1 MELHLASMENITCW
15 AFRSLC
21 QGVTDSYTGIF
32 SMQYL
37 VRRSKAWKEIDT
49 FLIPFQ
55 RQWIQVATSKEQECK
70 EFMQR
75 LKRELEADKEKNNV
89 YGVQLNLSCP
99 SPNII
104 KIGQGPAL
112 IKRTVRTVAL
122 LNVLLSQDSFKVSLK
137 TRLGLNEF
145 EVKQRKIFNLLNE
158 IEKIQNPN
166 FSHVVIHFRHAKE
179 PSYARYNYDFLK
191 EISEYKIPIVI
202 NGGINSIRDYN
213 NIINTIKNKK
223 NIIGIMIGRSALKNP
238 DCFVQFSNT
247 LNKTSLQEHGLK
259 KINQDFIE
267 LCKIHPPRPIYLEKI
282 KEMCE
287 WNKD

>member
-1 MELHLASMENITCW
+1 MEIHLASMENVTCW

-37 VRRSKAWKEIDT
+37 VRRSKAWREIDT
-49 FLIPFQ
+49 FLISGQ
-55 RQWIQVATSKEQECK
+55 RQWIQVATSKEQECR
-70 EFMQR
+70 EFMAR
-75 LKRELEADKEKNNV
+75 LKRELEADKEKDNV

-122 LNVLLSQDSFKVSLK
+122 LNALLNQEQFKVSLK
-137 TRLGLNEF
+137 TRLGLNAM
-145 EVKQRKIFNLLNE
+145 EVKQRKLFNLLNE

-166 FSHVVIHFRHAKE
+166 LSHVVVHFRHAGE
-179 PSYARYNYDFLK
+179 PSYTQYNYDMLK

-202 NGGINSIRDYN
+202 NGGINSLRDYN
-213 NIINTIKNKK
+213 NIMQGIKNKK
-223 NIIGIMIGRSALKNP
+223 NIIGLMIGRAALKNP
-238 DCFVQFSNT
+238 DCFVEFSNK
-247 LNKTSLQEHGLK
+247 LNNTQLKERGLK
-259 KINQDFIE
+259 NIDEEFNE
-267 LCKIHPPRPIYLEKI
+267 LCNQHALRNIYMERI
-282 KEMCE
+282 REMCE
-287 WNKD
+287 WNK